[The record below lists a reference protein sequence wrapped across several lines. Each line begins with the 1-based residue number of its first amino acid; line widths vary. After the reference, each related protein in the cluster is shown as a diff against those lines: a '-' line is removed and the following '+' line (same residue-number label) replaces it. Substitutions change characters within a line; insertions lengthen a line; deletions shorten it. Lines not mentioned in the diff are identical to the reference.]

1 MNPAVRAYPQIAY
14 GMEAIASGLFA
25 LADATGK
32 TVFEQLGGLTASWLL
47 GNNSLRQAMYDPAT
61 GRVFDGL
68 ERGVIN
74 RNAGA
79 ESTITGLM
87 ALVQAESRPAARE
100 ALAYTWLDAHAE
112 FTVEAESGTDFGEAP
127 STEVD
132 GTASGQL
139 AAVLKPGASLALT
152 ADVPAAGRYLVY
164 ALHRDD
170 PWDASAAVF
179 VGRERVGTVATTGAQ
194 ESRYV
199 MTELGTIDL
208 QAGPMSLTLSHAAGR
223 DFRFD
228 AL

>member
-1 MNPAVRAYPQIAY
+1 
-14 GMEAIASGLFA
+14 
-25 LADATGK
+25 
-32 TVFEQLGGLTASWLL
+32 
-47 GNNSLRQAMYDPAT
+47 
-61 GRVFDGL
+61 
-68 ERGVIN
+68 
-74 RNAGA
+74 
-79 ESTITGLM
+79 
-87 ALVQAESRPAARE
+87 
-100 ALAYTWLDAHAE
+100 
-112 FTVEAESGTDFGEAP
+112 
-127 STEVD
+127 
-132 GTASGQL
+132 
-139 AAVLKPGASLALT
+139 GASLALT

-228 AL
+228 ALLFRPVVEWKLYGREGSRLLLVKSWSPNDEPVDAEQIPPLSAATGGTVQVYDAKANEVEPTTDAPEEAANLSIPPYGF